1 MKIDNWKLK
10 INRHIPV
17 LLGETIEMLQIK
29 KGSVV
34 VDATLGSGGHTVEL
48 AKRVGKNGKV
58 VSIDVDKKAIEQTK
72 KRLRSEHPDLFS
84 RIVFVNDNFSSLEKI
99 LEKLGIP
106 RVHSVVADFGWR
118 IEQIED
124 EKYGMSFRKESKLN
138 MRLDQRVNVLTA
150 HEIINNWNVRQL
162 EEIFRKY
169 GEERSARQIAKAI
182 VETRRDGEID
192 TTTELAKIIELKY
205 KQKHRLHAATKVFQ
219 ALRIVVNDELNNL
232 ERFLEQSLSKLEKG
246 GRIAVISFH
255 SLEDRIVKKFFQTNA
270 RGCVCPKEFPLCVCG
285 KKRILEIVTKKPL
298 MATET
303 EIKKNPR
310 SRSAR
315 LRVAQ
320 KVL

>member
-1 MKIDNWKLK
+1 M
-10 INRHIPV
+10 HIPV
-17 LLGETIEMLQIK
+17 LLGETIEMLQVK

-34 VDATLGSGGHTVEL
+34 IDATLGSGGHTIEL
-48 AKRVGKNGKV
+48 AKQVGKNGKV

-72 KRLRSEHPDLFS
+72 RRLRSEHPDLFS
-84 RIVFVNDNFSSLEKI
+84 RIVFVNDNFSNLERI
-99 LEKLGIP
+99 LESQKIQK
-106 RVHSVVADFGWR
+106 VHSVMADLGWR

-124 EKYGMSFRKESKLN
+124 EEYGMSFRKESKLD
-138 MRLDQRVNVLTA
+138 MRLDRRSQTLTA
-150 HEIINNWNVRQL
+150 HGIVNNWNAKRL

-169 GEERSARQIAKAI
+169 GEEKNARQIAKAI
-182 VETRRDGEID
+182 VGARQSDAID
-192 TTTELAKIIELKY
+192 ATTELAKIVELKY
-205 KQKHRLHAATKVFQ
+205 KPRQKHRLHAATKVFQ

-232 ERFLEQSLSKLEKG
+232 EKFLEQTVSKLEKG

-285 KKRILEIVTKKPL
+285 KKKTLEIVTKKPL
-298 MATET
+298 MATEA
-303 EIKKNPR
+303 EISKNPR
-310 SRSAR
+310 SRSAK